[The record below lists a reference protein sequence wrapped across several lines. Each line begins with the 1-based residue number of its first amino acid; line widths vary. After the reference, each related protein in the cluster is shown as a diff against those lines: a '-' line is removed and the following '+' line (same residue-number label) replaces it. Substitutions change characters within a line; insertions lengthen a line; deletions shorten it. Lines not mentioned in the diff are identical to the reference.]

1 MNVTEIFK
9 EEMNKSP
16 KEINENTNKQWR
28 EKNKKVQSLKV
39 EIESIRKTQTEG
51 NLNMKNLIT
60 QTETSEASLTKRI

>member
-16 KEINENTNKQWR
+16 KEINENTNKQWK

-39 EIESIRKTQTEG
+39 EIESIKKTQTEG